1 MKSSVLGDALFT
13 KTQQKVL
20 ALLYGNPERSFY
32 TNEIVRIANVGIG
45 SIKRELD
52 KMTDS
57 GLLTLQS
64 KGNQKHYQANKAC
77 PIFSELHGIVIKTFG
92 IVDVLRVALEPIMAN
107 VIYAFVYG
115 SVAKGTEKSK
125 SDIDLMLIGS
135 ELSYTEIMELLIPAE
150 DQLGRTINP
159 TVYSLEDLRK
169 KIDQENSFVT
179 RVMEQPKIIVKGSE
193 DDIK

>member
-32 TNEIVRIANVGIG
+32 TNEIVRLANVGIG

>member
-32 TNEIVRIANVGIG
+32 TNEIVRLANVGIG

-52 KMTDS
+52 KMAGS
-57 GLLTLQS
+57 GLLTVER

-77 PIFSELHGIVIKTFG
+77 PIFSELHNIVIKTFG

-135 ELSYTEIMELLIPAE
+135 ELSYTGIMELLIPAE

-159 TVYSLEDLRK
+159 TVYSLEDFRK

-179 RVMEQPKIIVKGSE
+179 RVMEQPKIILKGSE

>member
-159 TVYSLEDLRK
+159 TVYSLEDFRK